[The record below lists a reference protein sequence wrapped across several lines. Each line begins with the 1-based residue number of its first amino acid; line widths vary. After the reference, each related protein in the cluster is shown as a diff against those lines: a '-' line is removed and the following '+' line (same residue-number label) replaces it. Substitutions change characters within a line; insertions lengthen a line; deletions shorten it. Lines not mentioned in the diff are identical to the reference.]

1 MSEPCA
7 LSAPRPIWAG
17 AVSASRCPDAD
28 RSLARVWPVPHA
40 RKWGCRATP
49 PSSGHPIPHLPP
61 SRQGLALLG
70 PASPD
75 TQQTAGGSLKARAPP
90 GQSQPVRVL
99 ASAQSTGA
107 ADDAGT
113 VEPAQVQSDD
123 SSSDSR
129 LQRDCA
135 RLQRLLHE
143 KKGLQREVARVWPMT
158 CSPLSQRPRAQAS
171 QQEQGHHTAKGP
183 EGTASGSTA
192 SFSGTGPQG
201 PSATG
206 GHTRGPNTTK

>member
-1 MSEPCA
+1 MPGSGGAGLRLRVPGT
-7 LSAPRPIWAG
+7 PYPIRPHLAKDLRFWDPPPQTHSRQLG
-17 AVSASRCPDAD
+17 AHSRPGRPQGRASRSAC
-28 RSLARVWPVPHA
+28 WPQP
-40 RKWGCRATP
+40 RA
-49 PSSGHPIPHLPP
+49 
-61 SRQGLALLG
+61 Q
-70 PASPD
+70 
-75 TQQTAGGSLKARAPP
+75 
-90 GQSQPVRVL
+90 
-99 ASAQSTGA
+99 GA

-113 VEPAQVQSDD
+113 VEPAQVRSDD